1 MNLHLDRR
9 CLIRLIIFAIAI
21 PAVLVTYLCMNYARA
36 VSAENALESS
46 YLKNISNLSAYLENL
61 DNALTKT
68 MYCGT
73 ATAFGEMTATVWRE
87 AGFAKDALASLPLSE
102 QIGRASCRE
111 RV

>member
-1 MNLHLDRR
+1 MDLHLDRR

-87 AGFAKDALASLPLSE
+87 AGFAKDALA
-102 QIGRASCRE
+102 R
-111 RV
+111 